1 MAPFARYATTF
12 CSSTLLNS
20 NNPTSINSR
29 NCPHYFSPTPNRS
42 LKLKSN
48 TRLNLTA
55 RIEIRDWDVGDG
67 TYITNL
73 LSQQSIGSSSNFDPE
88 GPLEID
94 CGSEASIRA
103 SYNNNREDGDG
114 ACMLVAER
122 MDISDDDIIADDILP
137 GDTTA
142 TNINTG
148 RRIVGTAALIVG
160 TPITYMKSGSSMS
173 TPAITGAI
181 RRVCAIDAGDRNGEE
196 NDNGSNGDDDD
207 DGALFVLRKLLMQI
221 EIRAMEAGVDELIIL
236 AYPAASPQNRPN
248 AELLEGM
255 GYARLPS
262 ELKGVD
268 VEQYGKTLDTNNDNT
283 APLLLGNDGVS
294 ESSSGGG
301 ANVNNGA
308 LIQDAA
314 IALSF
319 LGTIAIAL
327 FSIANFM
334 GLELIPSND
343 GNNRGIGSPLSV
355 QELASLKQDEK
366 LQRTDLDGGSQGGVS
381 NQMIDGG
388 RQWNELTYEERQEE
402 GALMKIIQGQ
412 DVRLK

>member
-1 MAPFARYATTF
+1 MAPFARYAATF
-12 CSSTLLNS
+12 YSSTLLNF
-20 NNPTSINSR
+20 NPTSINR
-29 NCPHYFSPTPNRS
+29 PNRPHYFSPHRS

-48 TRLNLTA
+48 TKLNNA

-67 TYITNL
+67 IYIANL
-73 LSQQSIGSSSNFDPE
+73 LQQSIGSSNFDPE

-103 SYNNNREDGDG
+103 SYNNNGEDDDDG

-122 MDISDDDIIADDILP
+122 MDISDDIANNDILP
-137 GDTTA
+137 DDTT
-142 TNINTG
+142 NTG
-148 RRIVGTAALIVG
+148 RRRIVGTAALIVG

-181 RRVCAIDAGDRNGEE
+181 RRVCAVDVGDHNGEDS
-196 NDNGSNGDDDD
+196 DNGSNDDNDD
-207 DGALFVLRKLLMQI
+207 DGALSILRKLLMQI
-221 EIRAMEAGVDELIIL
+221 EIKATEAGVDELIIL
-236 AYPAASPQNRPN
+236 AYPASSPQKRPN
-248 AELLEGM
+248 GELLEGM
-255 GYARLPS
+255 GYAKLPS
-262 ELKGVD
+262 DLNGVE
-268 VEQYGKTLDTNNDNT
+268 VEQYGKTLDSNDNS
-283 APLLLGNDGVS
+283 PQQLGNDGIS
-294 ESSSGGG
+294 ESSSDG
-301 ANVNNGA
+301 ANINNDA

-334 GLELIPSND
+334 GLELIPSNN
-343 GNNRGIGSPLSV
+343 GNRGIGSPLSV
-355 QELASLKQDEK
+355 QELESLKQDEK
-366 LQRTDLDGGSQGGVS
+366 LQRTDLDGGRPGRS
-381 NQMIDGG
+381 NQKMIDGG
-388 RQWNELTYEERQEE
+388 RQWNDLSYEERQEE